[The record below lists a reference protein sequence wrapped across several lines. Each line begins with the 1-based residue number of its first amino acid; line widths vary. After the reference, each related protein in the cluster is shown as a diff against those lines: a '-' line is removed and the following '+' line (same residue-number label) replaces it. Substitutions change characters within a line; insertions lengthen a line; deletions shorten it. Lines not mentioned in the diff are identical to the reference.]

1 MVNNHKG
8 LYCSLCDNKY
18 QMHAQV
24 GIDTD
29 GTDDAPGCRIPVG
42 FEHELFKRIFV
53 FTSLPE

>member
-29 GTDDAPGCRIPVG
+29 ETDDAPGCRITG
-42 FEHELFKRIFV
+42 G
-53 FTSLPE
+53 